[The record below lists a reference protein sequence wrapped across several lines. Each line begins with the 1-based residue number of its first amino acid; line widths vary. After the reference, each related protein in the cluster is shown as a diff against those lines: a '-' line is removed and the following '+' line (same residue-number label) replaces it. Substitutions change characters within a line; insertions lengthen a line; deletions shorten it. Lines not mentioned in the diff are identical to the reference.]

1 MSCGLY
7 LDVGS
12 SIRATMVK
20 IYINLAHLSL
30 LDDKC
35 RDYFLVALYHSLG
48 NYPVHVKYGP
58 KLSKSNK
65 TNE

>member
-12 SIRATMVK
+12 SIRATIVK

-35 RDYFLVALYHSLG
+35 REYFLVAVHHLSG

-58 KLSKSNK
+58 KLSQSN
-65 TNE
+65 